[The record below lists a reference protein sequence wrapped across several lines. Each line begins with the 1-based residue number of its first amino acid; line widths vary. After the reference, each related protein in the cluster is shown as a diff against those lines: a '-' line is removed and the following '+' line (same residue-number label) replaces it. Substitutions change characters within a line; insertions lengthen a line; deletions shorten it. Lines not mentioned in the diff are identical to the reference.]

1 MTKILKIIFLTFL
14 LTSCGFQRMDTVGG
28 MNFYVENINFLG
40 DKKSGYIISNSI
52 MPYSNPSSQNKIN
65 LNLNVSREKVA
76 KEKNISNKITKF
88 TLIMNVEIESYI
100 SSSSEIKK
108 NNFTHSLDYEVAKN
122 HSNTIAKEK
131 SIVENI
137 SNIVG
142 EKIVRYLRSEYN

>member
-100 SSSSEIKK
+100 
-108 NNFTHSLDYEVAKN
+108 
-122 HSNTIAKEK
+122 
-131 SIVENI
+131 
-137 SNIVG
+137 
-142 EKIVRYLRSEYN
+142 

>member
-1 MTKILKIIFLTFL
+1 
-14 LTSCGFQRMDTVGG
+14 
-28 MNFYVENINFLG
+28 
-40 DKKSGYIISNSI
+40 
-52 MPYSNPSSQNKIN
+52 MPYSNPNSQNKIN